1 MFKVDRWVTTHLV
14 IILFFGVG
22 MYVASSAQI
31 AMFFSLAEWTDAG
44 GEKTFVHTI
53 PQFFQGFGVGIIS
66 IRNNSHDNVAGV
78 IGYGILGLRGHYF
91 AICTL
96 ALGIAAGEIA
106 GGIEI
111 IGAGQGMTV
120 PVWPKGFGSNELSS
134 QFLYYLSFML

>member
-1 MFKVDRWVTTHLV
+1 M
-14 IILFFGVG
+14 II
-22 MYVASSAQI
+22 
-31 AMFFSLAEWTDAG
+31 
-44 GEKTFVHTI
+44 
-53 PQFFQGFGVGIIS
+53 
-66 IRNNSHDNVAGV
+66 AGV

-120 PVWPKGFGSNELSS
+120 PVWPKGFGTNESSS
-134 QFLYYLSFML
+134 QFLYYLSFALACCNFCYFKVGVQYKIWISFKCNKRQ

>member
-1 MFKVDRWVTTHLV
+1 ML
-14 IILFFGVG
+14 
-22 MYVASSAQI
+22 I
-31 AMFFSLAEWTDAG
+31 A
-44 GEKTFVHTI
+44 
-53 PQFFQGFGVGIIS
+53 GI
-66 IRNNSHDNVAGV
+66 

-106 GGIEI
+106 GGVEI

-134 QFLYYLSFML
+134 QFLYYLSLPSSLILALIFVAEIFCISSGKTTSSILYPTPLP